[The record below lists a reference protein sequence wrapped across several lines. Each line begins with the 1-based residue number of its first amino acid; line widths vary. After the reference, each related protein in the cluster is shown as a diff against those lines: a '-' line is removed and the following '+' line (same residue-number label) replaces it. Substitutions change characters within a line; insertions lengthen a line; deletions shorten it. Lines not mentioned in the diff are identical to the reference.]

1 MAPVEHVKVG
11 VENGEVSRVER
22 RWRCPEVW
30 NLDGDQGRCCNG
42 AGLSGVGRA
51 GGGKAGRQVASR
63 PIQAGRCRRA
73 VFLDVSGD
81 VFILSIVKF

>member
-63 PIQAGRCRRA
+63 LVPSKPADADVQCSWMLA
-73 VFLDVSGD
+73 VMFL
-81 VFILSIVKF
+81 FYQL